1 VNYNEQADAVSE
13 ALRVI
18 YETTENE
25 LVLRV
30 NLSMMTGADARFTI
44 ESVTNQALE
53 DANSVINRAETLT
66 GANLI
71 QLRRNAEKGLKIIA
85 NKAYDKAVRLNNR
98 IKRVNVDKLREV
110 IFEQSQKGIEQGIK
124 VTYKNKRQV
133 GFKEYMEM
141 NVRTTVQQQIGEM
154 QLESGKAGKVVFYV
168 VNHFADCA
176 DDHKDYQGK
185 TYYDERWESFGLDE
199 ETTKRVKGIINQKHM
214 ISVQQAR
221 GDGIW
226 LSTRPNCRHTFTPI
240 TIDRAS
246 NGNTE
251 IVKDMGLSTGSY
263 RTKQYQLTQEQ
274 RYNERQI
281 RFFKTRRE
289 HNEALLKQDPSNPL
303 LLEQVA
309 KDKKTVTAW
318 QSRQRALIKNNPEL
332 SRDYR
337 RESQK
342 ILLQDLGVR
351 YNT

>member
-1 VNYNEQADAVSE
+1 VNFNEQADAVSE

-53 DANSVINRAETLT
+53 DANSVINRAEALT
-66 GANLI
+66 GANLT
-71 QLRRNAEKGLKIIA
+71 QLRRNSEKGLKIIA
-85 NKAYDKAVRLNNR
+85 NKAYDKAVRLNRR
-98 IKRVNVDKLREV
+98 IQRVNVDKLREA

-154 QLESGKAGKVVFYV
+154 QLDSGKEGKVVFYV

-185 TYYDERWESFGLDE
+185 VYYDERWESFGLDG
-199 ETTKRVKGIINQKHM
+199 ETTKQVKGIINQKHM
-214 ISVQQAR
+214 ISVQKAR
-221 GDGIW
+221 GEGIW

-240 TIDRAS
+240 TIDRADNS
-246 NGNTE
+246 NAK
-251 IVKDMGLSTGSY
+251 IVNDMGLSTGSY

-281 RFFKTRRE
+281 RFFKTRKE
-289 HNEALLKQDPSNPL
+289 HNQTLLQQDPENTL
-303 LLEQVA
+303 LAEQVA
-309 KDKKTVTAW
+309 RDTKTVSAW
-318 QSRQRALIKNNPEL
+318 QSRQRALIKHNPSL